1 VRNIDANDPRLS
13 ALDER
18 IAKMRDELGP
28 AEIQAAINAQNFDRA
43 GQLIDQAA
51 HGKTLSEQKLAQLR
65 EDLRRHRGDSDVS
78 RLIALVDARLQQDEL
93 IEPAN
98 DSAEYYLV
106 QARKAGASP
115 AQIQAQL
122 REFVRRLTIAA
133 HTAIEQRRFADADR
147 IAGELHAAG
156 APLSS
161 VAAVQRDIGVARAQQ
176 THEQSDQSRYTDLV
190 KSRLAQGS
198 VISPEND
205 NALYYLGQLRAS
217 DPQNGAL
224 PQLTKSVQS
233 QIVGQARDALD
244 AAQPGQAQTL
254 LQLASTL
261 GPSADID
268 ALSERLRQAKAAP
281 SSGPKD
287 VPEASLT
294 RTRKLEVEYPSDA
307 LKKKIEGT
315 VEIGFSVTPKGM
327 VSDIKILDSNP
338 TGVFEKA
345 ATKAVERLRY
355 QPVMDGGKAITVSTK
370 VLVIFRIAN

>member
-1 VRNIDANDPRLS
+1 
-13 ALDER
+13 
-18 IAKMRDELGP
+18 MRDELGP